1 MIDAFLERLF
11 GMKREPLGVKLRRVV
26 AADHVNGCWPSPE
39 PEPAFEGWRYLLA
52 ARNRAAGYAA

>member
-1 MIDAFLERLF
+1 MIDTFLEWLF
-11 GMKREPLGVKLRRVV
+11 GMRREPLGDRLRRVV
-26 AADHVNGCWPSPE
+26 AADHVNGRWPSPE

>member
-1 MIDAFLERLF
+1 M
-11 GMKREPLGVKLRRVV
+11 GNKLRRVV
-26 AADHVNGCWPSPE
+26 AADHVNGRWPSPE

>member
-1 MIDAFLERLF
+1 MTRVFWDWVFAR
-11 GMKREPLGVKLRRVV
+11 RRRALGNKLRRVV
-26 AADHVNGCWPSPE
+26 AADHVNGRWPSPE